1 MLYTEKE
8 LLKMIGVDV
17 DNLKYR
23 VGKKDLIIKCAR
35 AGLVIEVAEQKQGC
49 PNKYRIIEN
58 NLYLSD
64 NEEWVDLVYDKQY
77 MISNYGRVKNKKNG
91 RLVGFENKYD
101 GYHRVWTNNKVN
113 LPIHRGVYFSFHPE
127 LFDKEH
133 LFTIDHI
140 NGKRDDNRLENLR
153 LLSSAE
159 NTQIRDQNQTEIK
172 TIIAR
177 LIEKYGY
184 EETKNQLESL
194 L

>member
-8 LLKMIGVDV
+8 LLKMTGAGE
-17 DNLKYR
+17 LKYTL
-23 VGKKDLIIKCAR
+23 GEKPLIKRCAR
-35 AGLVIEVAEQKQGC
+35 AGLIIELAEKGK

-58 NLYLSD
+58 NMNPFD
-64 NEEWVDLVYDKQY
+64 NETWVDLIYDNQY
-77 MISNYGRVKNKKNG
+77 MVSDYGRVKNKSNG
-91 RLVGFENKYD
+91 RLIGCKDGKGYLQITSRKYP
-101 GYHRVWTNNKVN
+101 N
-113 LPIHRGVYFSFHPE
+113 LKIHRAVYFSFHPE

-140 NGKRDDNRLENLR
+140 NGKKDDNRLENLR
-153 LLSSAE
+153 PLSNAE
-159 NTQIRDQNQTEIK
+159 NNRVKNENQTEVK

-184 EETKNQLESL
+184 EETKEKLISL

>member
-8 LLKMIGVDV
+8 LLKMTGAGEL
-17 DNLKYR
+17 NYHLGEKP
-23 VGKKDLIIKCAR
+23 LIKRCAR
-35 AGLVIEVAEQKQGC
+35 AGLIIELAEKGK

-58 NLYLSD
+58 NMNPFE
-64 NEEWVDLVYDKQY
+64 NETWVDLIYNNQY
-77 MISNYGRVKNKKNG
+77 MVSDYGRVKNKSNG
-91 RLVGFENKYD
+91 RLIGSSNGKGYISMMLPNGFNLTL
-101 GYHRVWTNNKVN
+101 HRA
-113 LPIHRGVYFSFHPE
+113 VYFSFHPE

-140 NGKRDDNRLENLR
+140 NGKRTDNRLENLR
-153 LLSSAE
+153 PLSNAE
-159 NTQIRDQNQTEIK
+159 NNKVKDENQTEIK

-184 EETKNQLESL
+184 EETKEKLISL

>member
-8 LLKMIGVDV
+8 LLKMTGAGE
-17 DNLKYR
+17 LKYNL
-23 VGKKDLIIKCAR
+23 GEKPLIKRCAR
-35 AGLVIEVAEQKQGC
+35 AGLIIELAEKGK

-58 NLYLSD
+58 NMNPFENETWIDLIYD
-64 NEEWVDLVYDKQY
+64 NQY
-77 MISNYGRVKNKKNG
+77 MVSDYGRVKNKSNG
-91 RLVGFENKYD
+91 RLIGYAD
-101 GYHRVWTNNKVN
+101 GKGYIGMMLDNGYN
-113 LPIHRGVYFSFHPE
+113 LKIHRAVYFSFHPE

-140 NGKRDDNRLENLR
+140 NGKKDDNRLENLR
-153 LLSSAE
+153 PLSNAE
-159 NTQIRDQNQTEIK
+159 NNKVKDQNQTEIK

-184 EETKNQLESL
+184 EETKAKLTSL